1 MGREISRTA
10 LTFALFF
17 LILFIYTKIAG
28 PLPFSVTSVT
38 TNKTTTFDV
47 LGEGKVTVKPDTA
60 TIQAGVS
67 ATGVNAEEAQ
77 NKMNSAINEVSNAVK
92 KVGTEPKDIQT
103 TNYNVNPT
111 YDLNQKITGY
121 SANTTLTV
129 KVRDIE
135 KVNNVIDAATK
146 AGANNVASLGFTTS
160 ERSVFEN
167 EARKKAVEDAKKK
180 AENTAKIAGFRLGK
194 LVNYSESFNGG
205 FPRPV
210 ALSSEVKDSGTPTTI
225 EPGSEEVLVTV
236 TLSFDIR

>member
-10 LTFALFF
+10 LTFILFF

-47 LGEGKVTVKPDTA
+47 VGEGKVTVKPDTA

-67 ATGVNAEEAQ
+67 VTGGTAEDAQ
-77 NKMNSAINEVSNAVK
+77 NKMNSVINNVSSAIKELGIDS
-92 KVGTEPKDIQT
+92 KDIQT
-103 TNYNVNPT
+103 TNYNVNPI

-121 SANTTLTV
+121 SANTTLTI

-135 KVNNVIDAATK
+135 KVNGVIDAATK

-160 ERSVFEN
+160 ERSTFEN

-180 AENTAKIAGFRLGK
+180 AENAAKIAGFRLGK
-194 LVNYSESFNGG
+194 LVNYSENLNGG
-205 FPRPV
+205 GPRPIPF
-210 ALSSEVKDSGTPTTI
+210 ALDKVESTSTNV
-225 EPGSEEVLVTV
+225 EPGSDEIQVTV
-236 TLSFDIR
+236 VLSYEIE